1 MHVAWATGAAE
12 SHHAARKLRPS
23 CHYRNLV
30 GWIPWLEWG
39 YRWLQAVQKGRR
51 GRMGTGVPLYIEKW
65 IECEELS
72 LKNNHEQV
80 ESLWIRI
87 KDQGNK
93 ESLVVDVYYRLPN
106 QGEPIHEAFL
116 LQLREASRS
125 QALILLREFNPP
137 NNCWKTSTVSHGQSK
152 RLLECMEDNF

>member
-1 MHVAWATGAAE
+1 
-12 SHHAARKLRPS
+12 
-23 CHYRNLV
+23 
-30 GWIPWLEWG
+30 
-39 YRWLQAVQKGRR
+39 
-51 GRMGTGVPLYIEKW
+51 MGTGVPLYIEKW

-125 QALILLREFNPP
+125 QALILLRDFNQPDIYGKVALQAAGNP
-137 NNCWKTSTVSHGQSK
+137 GDS
-152 RLLECMEDNF
+152 